1 MPGLIQDD
9 RGNNSW
15 MRAALSV
22 VLIVLI
28 GGSVLLYRDW
38 RMMMLAEIS
47 RDKPDYS
54 GIDSLFNSMMI
65 GFVGGFLIVVIG
77 KVIQKY
83 FEK

>member
-47 RDKPDYS
+47 RDKPDYT
-54 GIDSLFNSMMI
+54 GIDALFKSMMI
-65 GFVGGFLIVVIG
+65 GFVGGVLIVIFG